1 MLKVMGGSGGVV
13 LLVFRSD
20 LDPSVLSSGKKVVW
34 SCLGCGWRDRGLE
47 PWWS

>member
-1 MLKVMGGSGGVV
+1 VVV

-20 LDPSVLSSGKKVVW
+20 LDPSVLGSGKKVVW
-34 SCLGCGWRDRGLE
+34 SCLGCGWRDYGLE